1 MRFFDLESEAA
12 ARSRNGRTWWLRSPM
27 AAAVGLLLIA
37 LTVGIAP
44 TTAQAK
50 TRSLVVSPSA
60 GTVATLATSR
70 TNSQTTVNLKVP
82 SSLPFFAAVQL
93 RSYSGGAGYRA
104 KVSIDA
110 KGAVRVSLSRV
121 AGGIETALGT
131 SQATGITTK
140 PGKTIRLQGAIAG
153 SNPVMV
159 YVRAWKSG
167 SKTPKWQFAAH
178 DGAASRITRAGKTR
192 LWGYLPDTA
201 ARAARVQFSK
211 VTTAKTTAKKVRA
224 YRVLRWVSIGS
235 TAVSAA
241 ATPAPTTSPG
251 KPNAATT
258 GVKPGS
264 TLTRHDGDIT
274 VTKDG
279 TVLAN
284 LDIHG
289 FVTVRA
295 KNVRITNCIV
305 RGGKSKGVAT
315 GLITDYGFAGLVI
328 TDTDVIPEFPSV
340 YFDGIKGSD
349 FTATRVHVRGG
360 VDSVKIHG
368 SNVTITDSLL
378 ENTTHFASDPQ
389 QGGGP
394 THNDNIQTLYGTNL
408 KVIGNTIRGAQ
419 NFAILGGATRG
430 NLNLVVQNNW
440 LDGGHCTVKLQV
452 LHGYAESAK
461 VTGNKFGPNRAVSSC
476 AFTSYPAVSLTQSSN
491 TFEITGAAVHPL
503 VMVS

>member
-1 MRFFDLESEAA
+1 MRFLDLDSAGST
-12 ARSRNGRTWWLRSPM
+12 RSRGGRTRWLRRLGAP
-27 AAAVGLLLIA
+27 AIGLLLIS
-37 LTVGIAP
+37 LTLGVAP
-44 TTAQAK
+44 STAHAK
-50 TRSLVVSPSA
+50 TRTLVVAPSR
-60 GTVATLATSR
+60 GNVATLAKSR

-82 SSLPFFAAVQL
+82 SSLPFFAAIQL
-93 RSYSGGAGYRA
+93 RSATAGNGYRA

-110 KGAVRVSLSRV
+110 NGAVRVSLSRV
-121 AGGIETALGT
+121 TGGIETALGA

-167 SKTPKWQFAAH
+167 SKTPKWQYAAF
-178 DGAASRITRAGKTR
+178 DVAAARITKAGKTR
-192 LWGYLPDTA
+192 LWGYLPNTA
-201 ARAARVQFSK
+201 TSTARVRFSK
-211 VTTAKTTAKKVRA
+211 VTTSKTTVKKVRKYKA
-224 YRVLRWVSIGS
+224 SRWVSIGAPAVTAAS
-235 TAVSAA
+235 TPPSSA
-241 ATPAPTTSPG
+241 G
-251 KPNAATT
+251 KPSAATT
-258 GVKPGS
+258 GVKSGT

-274 VTKDG
+274 ITTDG
-279 TVLAN
+279 TVLSN

-305 RGGKSKGVAT
+305 RGGKSKGIAT
-315 GLITDYGFAGLVI
+315 GLITNYGFAGLLI

-378 ENTTHFASDPQ
+378 ENTTYYSSDPQ

-394 THNDNIQTLYGTNL
+394 THNDNIQTLYGTNV

-430 NLNLVVQNNW
+430 NLNLVVQDNW
-440 LDGGHCTVKLQV
+440 LDGGHCTVKLQI
-452 LHGYAESAK
+452 LNGWAETAR

-476 AFTSYPAVSLTQSSN
+476 AFTAYPAVSLTQSSN
-491 TFEITGAAVHPL
+491 TFELNGAAVKPL
-503 VMVS
+503 VTVS

>member
-1 MRFFDLESEAA
+1 MRFLDLDSAGS
-12 ARSRNGRTWWLRSPM
+12 SRVHGGRTRWLRRLGAP
-27 AAAVGLLLIA
+27 AIGLLLIS
-37 LTVGIAP
+37 LTLGVAP
-44 TTAQAK
+44 STAHAK
-50 TRSLVVSPSA
+50 TRTLVVAPSS
-60 GTVATLATSR
+60 GKVATLAKSR

-82 SSLPFFAAVQL
+82 SSLPFFAAIQL
-93 RSYSGGAGYRA
+93 RSPNAGAGYRA
-104 KVSIDA
+104 KVSIDVS
-110 KGAVRVSLSRV
+110 GHVRVSLSRV

-131 SQATGITTK
+131 SEDTRITTK

-153 SNPVMV
+153 SNPVMIS
-159 YVRAWKSG
+159 VRAWKAG
-167 SKTPKWQFAAH
+167 SKTPKWQFGAF
-178 DGAASRITRAGKTR
+178 DGDVARITRAGKTR
-192 LWGYLPDTA
+192 LWGYLPSTA
-201 ARAARVQFSK
+201 AGSARVKFSK
-211 VTTAKTTAKKVRA
+211 VTTSKTTVKKVRA
-224 YRVLRWVSIGS
+224 YKVSRWVSIGS
-235 TAVSAA
+235 PAAAA
-241 ATPAPTTSPG
+241 ATTPTSSSG
-251 KPNAATT
+251 KPSAATT
-258 GVKPGS
+258 GVKSGT

-274 VTKDG
+274 VTTDG
-279 TVLAN
+279 TVLSN

-315 GLITDYGFAGLVI
+315 GLITNYGFAGLVI

-349 FTATRVHVRGG
+349 FTAARVHVRGG

-378 ENTTHFASDPQ
+378 ENTTYYSSDPQ

-430 NLNLVVQNNW
+430 NLNLVVQDNW
-440 LDGGHCTVKLQV
+440 LDGGHCTVKLQI
-452 LHGYAESAK
+452 LNGYAETAK

-476 AFTSYPAVSLTQSSN
+476 AFTAYPAVSLTQSSN
-491 TFEITGAAVHPL
+491 TFELTGAAVKPL
-503 VMVS
+503 VTVS